1 MRASEIFKVIDQ
13 FLSLLKQPEY
23 FNAPA
28 AEKLSHKVTTI
39 RNQFSETN
47 IGEEFAPIVE
57 ALCKKGYK
65 VIEEIKMSK
74 NDPKGN
80 LTKAKMYVRYLRAAY
95 GDFQGL
101 SIPAIKKYY
110 RTFLVS
116 AILFML
122 LSPWYFNFVLPGLMF
137 VPIFLGS
144 RGIKNRSYYGLLLGS
159 LLIPVSFMTAIVW
172 VPTIGNVAAN
182 AAQFQAQTGFSPQL
196 AKAFAVGGPLL
207 GAVLMASC
215 ALMVFYIQ
223 KARHYFI

>member
-13 FLSLLKQPEY
+13 FQSLLKQTEY
-23 FNAPA
+23 FNASA
-28 AEKLSHKVTTI
+28 AEKLSHQVATVRK
-39 RNQFSETN
+39 QMSEIT

-80 LTKAKMYVRYLRAAY
+80 LSKAKMYLRYLRAAY

-101 SIPAIKKYY
+101 SISAIKKYY
-110 RTFLVS
+110 RAFLVS
-116 AILFML
+116 AILFMM
-122 LSPWYFNFVLPGLMF
+122 LSPWYFGFILPGLMF

-159 LLIPVSFMTAIVW
+159 LLIPVSFMTGITW
-172 VPTIGNVAAN
+172 VTTFGNTANN
-182 AAQFQAQTGFSPQL
+182 AAHFQAQTGYSTSTAMIFSI
-196 AKAFAVGGPLL
+196 GGPIL
-207 GAVLMASC
+207 GAALLASC
-215 ALMVFYIQ
+215 ALMIYYIQ

>member
-1 MRASEIFKVIDQ
+1 MRATEIFKVIDQ
-13 FLSLLKQPEY
+13 FLSLLKQAEY
-23 FNAPA
+23 FNQSA
-28 AEKLSHKVTTI
+28 AEKLSHQVTTI
-39 RNQFSETN
+39 RKQMSEIT
-47 IGEEFAPIVE
+47 IGEEFAPIVD

-65 VIEEIKMSK
+65 IIEEIKMSK

-80 LTKAKMYVRYLRAAY
+80 LTKAKMYLRYLRAAY

-101 SIPAIKKYY
+101 SISAIKKYY

-122 LSPWYFNFVLPGLMF
+122 LSPWYFGFVLPGLMF

-159 LLIPVSFMTAIVW
+159 LLIPVSFMTGITW
-172 VPTIGNVAAN
+172 VATFGNVAGN
-182 AAQFQAQTGFSPQL
+182 AVAFQNQTGYSQSM
-196 AKAFAVGGPLL
+196 AQMFAIGGPVL
-207 GAVLMASC
+207 GAVLLAVC
-215 ALMVFYIQ
+215 ALMVYYLE

>member
-13 FLSLLKQPEY
+13 FQSLLKQTEY
-23 FNAPA
+23 FNAAA
-28 AEKLSHKVTTI
+28 AEKLSHQVTNV
-39 RNQFSETN
+39 RKQLSEIT

-57 ALCKKGYK
+57 ALCKKGTK
-65 VIEEIKMSK
+65 IIEEIKMSK

-101 SIPAIKKYY
+101 SITAIKKFY

-116 AILFML
+116 AILFMI
-122 LSPWYFNFVLPGLMF
+122 LSPWYYGFILPGLMF

-159 LLIPVSFMTAIVW
+159 LLIPVSFMTGIVW
-172 VPTIGNVAAN
+172 VTTMGNLEAN
-182 AAQFQAQTGFSPQL
+182 ATLFQSQTGYSASL
-196 AKAFAVGGPLL
+196 AQIFAVGGPVL
-207 GAVLMASC
+207 GAALLASC
-215 ALMVFYIQ
+215 GLMVYYLQ

>member
-13 FLSLLKQPEY
+13 FLALLKQTEY
-23 FNAPA
+23 FNPSA
-28 AEKLSHKVTTI
+28 AEKLSHQVTTI
-39 RNQFSETN
+39 RKQMSEIT
-47 IGEEFAPIVE
+47 IGEEFAPIVD
-57 ALCKKGYK
+57 ALCQKGTK
-65 VIEEIKMSK
+65 VISEIKMSK

-101 SIPAIKKYY
+101 SISAIKKYY

-122 LSPWYFNFVLPGLMF
+122 LSPWYFGFILPGLMF

-159 LLIPVSFMTAIVW
+159 LLIPVSFMTGVVW
-172 VPTIGNVAAN
+172 VTTFGNPEATIAH
-182 AAQFQAQTGFSPQL
+182 FQAQTGYS
-196 AKAFAVGGPLL
+196 ASMASVFAIGGPLL
-207 GAVLMASC
+207 GAALLAAC
-215 ALMVFYIQ
+215 ALMVYYIQ